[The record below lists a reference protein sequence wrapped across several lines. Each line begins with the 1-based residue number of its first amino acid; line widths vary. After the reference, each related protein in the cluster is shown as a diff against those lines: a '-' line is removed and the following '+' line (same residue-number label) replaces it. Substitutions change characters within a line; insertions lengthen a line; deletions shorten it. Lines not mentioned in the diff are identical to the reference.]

1 MSQDTVHRFNGEM
14 AKFKKAMEEIN
25 MLKLVSEDLKS
36 FRRMV
41 KIKKFD

>member
-1 MSQDTVHRFNGEM
+1 MTNDTMHRFNDEM
-14 AKFKKAMEEIN
+14 AKFKKSMEEIN
-25 MLKLVSEDLKS
+25 LLKLVSEDLKS

>member
-14 AKFKKAMEEIN
+14 AKFKKSLAEFNLLRSI
-25 MLKLVSEDLKS
+25 SEDLKS
-36 FRRMV
+36 YRRMV